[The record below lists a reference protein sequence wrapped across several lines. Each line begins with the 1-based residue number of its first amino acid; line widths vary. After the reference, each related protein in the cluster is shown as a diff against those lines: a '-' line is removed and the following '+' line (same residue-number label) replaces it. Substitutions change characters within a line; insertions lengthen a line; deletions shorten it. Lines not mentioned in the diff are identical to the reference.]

1 MARVQ
6 YFKDVIENKGGHRV
20 FYVKGQPI
28 KKETD
33 AQILF
38 RFTWFGTQFDVST
51 EVNDGRGPVDYKVSM
66 GAADKSLVE
75 FKLARN
81 TQLER
86 NLRKQTAIYKKA
98 SDAKRAISVI
108 LFFTA
113 AEERKVH
120 RILKKLGIEKSP
132 DVVLIDASKDNKPSG
147 SKA

>member
-6 YFKDVIENKGGHRV
+6 FFKDVIENKGGHRV

-28 KKETD
+28 KKEAD

-38 RFTWFGTQFDVST
+38 RFTWFGTRYDVSA
-51 EVNDGRGPVDYKVSM
+51 EANDGRGPVDYKVSM

-86 NLRKQTAIYKKA
+86 NLKKQTGIYKKA
-98 SDAKRAISVI
+98 SDAKRAISAI
-108 LFFTA
+108 LFFTL

-120 RILKKLGIEKSP
+120 RILKKLGIENSP
-132 DVVLIDASKDNKPSG
+132 DVVLIDARKDNKPSG